1 MNLKNRLS
9 KLEKRHKPAPKLVV
23 IFPTDTSDQ
32 ASQKRAAAAADP
44 DAVLITVRQD
54 R

>member
-1 MNLKNRLS
+1 MSVKNRLN
-9 KLEKRHKPAPKLVV
+9 KLEKRHKPAPKLII

-44 DAVLITVRQD
+44 DAVVITVRCD